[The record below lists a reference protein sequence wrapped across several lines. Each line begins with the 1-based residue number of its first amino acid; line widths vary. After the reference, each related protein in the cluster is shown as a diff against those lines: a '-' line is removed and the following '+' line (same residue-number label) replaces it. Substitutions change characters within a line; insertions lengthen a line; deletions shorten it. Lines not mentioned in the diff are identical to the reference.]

1 MYILPISLLLLFVFT
16 QMVLPLQ
23 RYLFLAVAVI
33 GFVFIS
39 YSLSMIRSAVQNGK
53 YAHINRSPPVHSREE
68 DSLIVVRT
76 LLNDTRGRSSKPHLR
91 EEKPVIQSNVCF
103 SILIQALGT
112 SREALCILRGSC
124 VLLSLVCFRKLQR
137 RVESLEP

>member
-1 MYILPISLLLLFVFT
+1 MIKLLLLFVFT

-33 GFVFIS
+33 GFVFVS
-39 YSLSMIRSAVQNGK
+39 YSLSMIRTAVRNGK

-68 DSLIVVRT
+68 DSLIMVRT
-76 LLNDTRGRSSKPHLR
+76 LLNDTRSRSSKPHLR
-91 EEKPVIQSNVCF
+91 EEKPVIQPNVCF

-112 SREALCILRGSC
+112 SREAFCILRGSC
-124 VLLSLVCFRKLQR
+124 VLLSLVRFRKLQR